1 MPAEL
6 LHHDIYWPNQL
17 GGESAQ
23 APFTAKDCPIVFLH
37 GMGSNGRDWKFQI
50 EHFRDQGPIV
60 TIDLRGHGNSSG
72 HDGEFSIPQFR
83 DDVVLT
89 LDHLGIQRAHLVGLS
104 LGGAVAAD
112 VGLEYPGRVASLTLV
127 NAPMELKPHSL
138 KDFVMG
144 LQRLSM
150 ALFCSRAYLAK
161 IMGAKLFP
169 KPEQESLRQ
178 SLAESF
184 EELDRWAYIRTLFS
198 LARLNLRDRLDQ
210 LKMPTLVV
218 SGDRDYWPVAE
229 KQADAKRIPKGCFV
243 LIEDSGHATPADQPA
258 RFNDQLANFLRNFSS
273 RAQMI

>member
-1 MPAEL
+1 MRAEL
-6 LHHDIYWPNQL
+6 LHFDIYPQKQP
-17 GGESAQ
+17 GGETEPLAFAAS
-23 APFTAKDCPIVFLH
+23 DRPIVFLH
-37 GMGSNGRDWKFQI
+37 GMGSNGRDWKYQI
-50 EHFRDQGPIV
+50 EHFREHSPVV
-60 TIDLRGHGNSSG
+60 TIDLRGHGNSAG

-83 DDVVLT
+83 DDVVYT
-89 LDHLGIQRAHLVGLS
+89 LDHLGIQQAHLVGLS

-144 LQRLSM
+144 VQRLSM

-161 IMGAKLFP
+161 VMGAKLFP

-178 SLAESF
+178 SLADSF
-184 EELDRWAYIRTLFS
+184 EELHRWAYIRTLFS
-198 LARLNLRDRLDQ
+198 LARLNLRDRLEE
-210 LKMPTLVV
+210 LRMPTLVI

-229 KQADAKRIPKGCFV
+229 KQADAQRIPQGSFV